1 MLTIT
6 ERNPLRNL
14 AMPGVTGLIWALAA
28 ASVAFW
34 VLMWPTQQAGVALV
48 PVAATQ
54 TKQDTHAQTAKAL
67 GHAAASKASAE
78 LSVNSPFKLMG
89 VIASPTGQGSALI
102 ATDGQAPKAFRVG
115 QAVQDGWTLDSLTA
129 RQARLKSVNAQVTLE
144 LPAPEKP

>member
-1 MLTIT
+1 MLSIF

-14 AMPGVTGLIWALAA
+14 AIPGVTGLVWALAA

-54 TKQDTHAQTAKAL
+54 TKQVTHTQTAKAL
-67 GHAAASKASAE
+67 GHAAASKTSAE
-78 LSVNSPFKLMG
+78 QPVNSPFKLMG

-115 QAVQDGWTLDSLTA
+115 QTVQDGWTLESLTA